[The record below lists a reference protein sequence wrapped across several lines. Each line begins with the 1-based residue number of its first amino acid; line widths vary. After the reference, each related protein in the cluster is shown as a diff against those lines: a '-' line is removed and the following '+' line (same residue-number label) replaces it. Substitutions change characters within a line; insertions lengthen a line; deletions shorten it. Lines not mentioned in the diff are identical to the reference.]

1 MIFWQKM
8 LASTKK
14 EYCEILYEKM
24 IPVYN
29 KTIRDIIERE
39 GANSLLLSTEKSE
52 TSPPLHP
59 RPPPPPPPRP
69 NRVKL

>member
-1 MIFWQKM
+1 MIVCQKM

-14 EYCEILYEKM
+14 GYCEILYEKI

-39 GANSLLLSTEKSE
+39 GANSPLLSTEKSE
-52 TSPPLHP
+52 T
-59 RPPPPPPPRP
+59 PPPPA
-69 NRVKL
+69 